1 MGGIGRGYVVPT
13 GMDYAVA
20 IPRAARRDL
29 SFVELYLEGSTDRH
43 RVADEANELGTLA
56 TVYGV
61 GLVVH
66 LPTGVDLASP
76 HEQVQD
82 GALVEMK
89 AALDA
94 AAQVDARRAV
104 LRPTPHYGRAPPD
117 AEARRNR
124 LLASV
129 RALDDYAADR
139 GIRLC
144 VRVPQASIDLRTGLA
159 RLFEETDVDVCLDTG
174 LARLAGHDET
184 DQATLL
190 LERDDRISHV
200 HLRDVRTG
208 GRRSG
213 GNARGSGEVDWSFS
227 SVVGLTDGGERPD
240 GGDRTDGDGPPE
252 RTGECRAGADGPG
265 DDHRP
270 GSGLEG
276 SDAADP
282 PMGGDPSPGGVE
294 PRPSEA
300 TGRDRPTGP
309 ERQHGPEPAREG
321 EGSGGT
327 VRGLPFG
334 AGDVDFDRL
343 LDPVRL
349 GWSGTVS
356 LAVGTDDEGYLDES
370 VGRLDR
376 IL

>member
-1 MGGIGRGYVVPT
+1 MGGIRRGYVAPT

-29 SFVELYLEGSTDRH
+29 AFVELFVEGSTDRE

-82 GALVEMK
+82 GALLEMK

-94 AAQVDARRAV
+94 AATVDATRAV
-104 LRPTPHYGRAPPD
+104 LRPTPNYGRAPPD

-129 RALDDYAADR
+129 RALDDYAEDR

-144 VRVPQASIDLRTGLA
+144 LRVPQASIDLRDGLA
-159 RLFEETDVDVCLDTG
+159 RLFEETDADACLDTG

-190 LERDDRISHV
+190 LERDGRIPHL
-200 HLRDVRTG
+200 HLRDVRL
-208 GRRSG
+208 
-213 GNARGSGEVDWSFS
+213 ARGSTGRGSRESGAVDWSVS
-227 SVVGLTDGGERPD
+227 SAAGLSTDDGGSGSERRSDSGGGSPNVHPPLGSVGSRSGESTGRGGERRECD
-240 GGDRTDGDGPPE
+240 G
-252 RTGECRAGADGPG
+252 
-265 DDHRP
+265 
-270 GSGLEG
+270 
-276 SDAADP
+276 
-282 PMGGDPSPGGVE
+282 
-294 PRPSEA
+294 
-300 TGRDRPTGP
+300 GP
-309 ERQHGPEPAREG
+309 ERDGEREG
-321 EGSGGT
+321 TPGDA

-343 LDPVRL
+343 LDPIRL

-356 LAVGTDDEGYLDES
+356 LAVGTDDEAYLDES
-370 VGRLDR
+370 VGRLDDV
-376 IL
+376 L